1 MGSIP
6 LRIDLESVNFFSGK
20 HAVSE
25 ITLAGAIS
33 SKKHLFSIGGGVT
46 VFCFISKV
54 DNSL

>member
-33 SKKHLFSIGGGVT
+33 SKKHLFSIGGGSQSFV
-46 VFCFISKV
+46 
-54 DNSL
+54 SLAK